1 MEFSKDISPQ
11 KNFVAISESY
21 ILVAN
26 RQKSRAS
33 ENQKNAPRAILRIL
47 ASVTSIL
54 LIEGI
59 LCSRQ
64 KKVSQL
70 PFECSHFPFRI
81 WERIPQA
88 QKVPGQEGEQMLLG
102 QAGMASDSPAYLD
115 QLKVK

>member
-1 MEFSKDISPQ
+1 MQLPQ
-11 KNFVAISESY
+11 KNLVGISESN

-26 RQKSRAS
+26 RQKSS
-33 ENQKNAPRAILRIL
+33 WVKIGKMDFFAILRIL
-47 ASVTSIL
+47 ASVTAIL

-70 PFECSHFPFRI
+70 PFECSNFPFRI
-81 WERIPQA
+81 WERIPHA